1 MASFATLMDKI
12 FMKLKSIIEEDDT
25 MAGKVFDFFIQFVIV
40 LSLLSFSIETLP
52 DLSDKTTGILR
63 IIEIVTVAIFTV
75 EYLLRL
81 FVADKKLSFVF
92 SFYGLI
98 DIAAIL
104 PFYVASG
111 IDLRAV
117 RILRLF
123 RVLRVF
129 KVFRYSQTVQRF
141 KNAFMSIKEEL
152 FLFMIAIVF
161 LLFISA
167 VGIYYFENSV
177 QPEAFRSIFHS
188 LWWAVSTIT
197 TVGYGDIYPVTVGG
211 KIFTFFI
218 LIIGLGV
225 VAVPTGL
232 LASALTKE
240 PEQE

>member
-104 PFYVASG
+104 PFYISRELN
-111 IDLRAV
+111 DLYD
-117 RILRLF
+117 
-123 RVLRVF
+123 
-129 KVFRYSQTVQRF
+129 K
-141 KNAFMSIKEEL
+141 
-152 FLFMIAIVF
+152 
-161 LLFISA
+161 
-167 VGIYYFENSV
+167 
-177 QPEAFRSIFHS
+177 
-188 LWWAVSTIT
+188 
-197 TVGYGDIYPVTVGG
+197 
-211 KIFTFFI
+211 
-218 LIIGLGV
+218 GV
-225 VAVPTGL
+225 VFPRNFQTREGYRFARNVMQL
-232 LASALTKE
+232 HDAS
-240 PEQE
+240 QS